1 MKLAQVGSIAN
12 KANAADAKSRA
23 ADCSVGTRMRTMIT
37 TALAVLVLSGCATNP
52 HARAIERLN
61 EQIEEFNR
69 EPRAFEKVE
78 SRVSHLKYDQVKKQI
93 VCTDR
98 QGMTILT
105 LAEQPDGSFKGQ
117 LQSETVAPP
126 NAEGYGHW
134 ILSHDVQLEKGEF
147 QQTSAGDVLK
157 AAPEK

>member
-1 MKLAQVGSIAN
+1 
-12 KANAADAKSRA
+12 
-23 ADCSVGTRMRTMIT
+23 MRILIT
-37 TALAVLVLSGCATNP
+37 TVLAALLLGGCVTNP
-52 HARAIERLN
+52 HARVMERLN

-69 EPRAFEKVE
+69 EPLALVKVE
-78 SRVSHLKYDQVKKQI
+78 SRVTQLKYDERKKAI
-93 VCTDR
+93 ICTDR
-98 QGMTILT
+98 HGKTILT
-105 LAEQPDGSFKGQ
+105 MSEQPDGSFKGQ

-147 QQTSAGDVLK
+147 QQNSAGEVATR